1 MNNELKNVYEV
12 NDKKTATELIKGF
25 ENMPSMQFFAVP
37 SEVTKKCSPE
47 ASILY
52 GYILGFS
59 NNLYRGSNTALA
71 SLMRC
76 STRTISRLLNELKD
90 NDCIYIVIVNRTTR
104 LVYPRYTLP
113 FILDIE
119 SEPKRK
125 KLSDYDKPS
134 KVKNNPFDLPNSGFR
149 DLMDEN
155 IKGHSDDDKNLPF

>member
-1 MNNELKNVYEV
+1 MSNELKNVYEV

-119 SEPKRK
+119 PSIKEK
-125 KLSDYDKPS
+125 KSDS
-134 KVKNNPFDLPNSGFR
+134 HVKNNPIDQPNGGFR
-149 DLMDEN
+149 SLE
-155 IKGHSDDDKNLPF
+155 